1 MEEAAGQAGGRTVE
15 AMAEQVYRALKEP
28 GFQFDRSQGP
38 AARRLPVGLGV
49 LRAYAEAAVSELGP
63 GGAALAEKGGPVCR
77 PAPARSRPHELGR
90 AAAAGRVL
98 TTRRRSRRN

>member
-63 GGAALAEKGGPVCR
+63 GGAVLAEEGARYVARHLHGAGPVNWGEPPPR
-77 PAPARSRPHELGR
+77 GGS
-90 AAAAGRVL
+90 
-98 TTRRRSRRN
+98 